1 MSNKLFDVEKFAAV
15 ARRAVAEGIVLLK
28 NDDNALPLKK
38 GAKIALFG
46 RSQFNY
52 YKSGTGSGGMVN
64 TAYVV
69 GVREA
74 LESDDRFSL
83 NAKLKSTYDE
93 WIKDHPYE
101 LGEGWAAEPWFQ
113 EEMPI
118 SADFAKEISEESD
131 VAIVLIGRTA
141 GEDQDNSNKQGSY
154 LLTDDEREI
163 LKNVTAAFEQTV
175 VLLNVGNII
184 DMKWVEEYN
193 PSAVAYIWQGGQ
205 EGGNGA
211 LDVLSGDVNPSG
223 RLTDTIARDITDYP
237 SDANFGGEKCNIQ
250 QEDIYVGYRYFE
262 TFAKEKVLYPFG
274 FGLSYT
280 TFSIEAKKFEGE
292 DDKGYFTVTV
302 TNTGKR
308 KGQQVVQ
315 VYVSKPQGVLG
326 NPVRELIAFGKTK
339 ELEPGESQDLQFT
352 FTSYQLSSF
361 DDSGVTGHK
370 NAYVLQEGEYTFY
383 VGDNV
388 RCEEI
393 AGVYSAAETRVAKQ
407 LSEALAPVV
416 DFERMKPVPQ
426 EDGTFKVSY
435 EPAPKATIDGDDI
448 RKNNMPQELTG
459 NKSGLK
465 LLDVFDNKCTMEE
478 FISQLSNEELFC
490 IVRGEG
496 MSSPKVTPG
505 CGGAFGGV
513 TDSLLEKGIP
523 VACCTDGPSGI
534 RMDCGKKAFAMPNG
548 ACLAS
553 GWNLELSEELYNW
566 EGLEVRK
573 NKVDVLL
580 GPGMNIHR
588 HPLNGRNFEYFS
600 EDPYVTGK
608 NAIAQLKGMHKYGV
622 TGTIKH
628 FALNTQETG
637 RHTVE
642 HVASARAIREIYLKG
657 FEMAVKEGGAH
668 AVMTTYGSVN
678 GYYTSSSYD
687 LVTRILREEWGF
699 DGIVMTD
706 WWAKGGKSY
715 HGDNSNM
722 AAIVRAQNDLY
733 MVTGNAEL
741 NTNKDNLE
749 EAIKTGD
756 ITREELQRC
765 AANICKFIMNKPVF
779 ARYIDRDNDIDKK
792 LAEEADDEEL
802 AFDKMVLCDVDE
814 TGVATI
820 NPADINTGRNSTTMF
835 TVSFKERGDYKLKMT
850 VRANATSELAQ
861 IPLSIFRDKLL
872 VKMITLTGEDSDWQ
886 TIEVPF
892 DACAMTFFM
901 KFYFAQDGMEIK
913 DIKFELVKSREE
925 EFRLMFARMGE
936 E

>member
-83 NAKLKSTYDE
+83 NAKLKDTYDE

-163 LKNVTAAFEQTV
+163 LKNVTAAFKQTV

-370 NAYVLQEGEYTFY
+370 NAYVLQE
-383 VGDNV
+383 
-388 RCEEI
+388 
-393 AGVYSAAETRVAKQ
+393 
-407 LSEALAPVV
+407 
-416 DFERMKPVPQ
+416 
-426 EDGTFKVSY
+426 
-435 EPAPKATIDGDDI
+435 
-448 RKNNMPQELTG
+448 
-459 NKSGLK
+459 
-465 LLDVFDNKCTMEE
+465 
-478 FISQLSNEELFC
+478 
-490 IVRGEG
+490 
-496 MSSPKVTPG
+496 
-505 CGGAFGGV
+505 
-513 TDSLLEKGIP
+513 
-523 VACCTDGPSGI
+523 
-534 RMDCGKKAFAMPNG
+534 
-548 ACLAS
+548 
-553 GWNLELSEELYNW
+553 
-566 EGLEVRK
+566 
-573 NKVDVLL
+573 
-580 GPGMNIHR
+580 
-588 HPLNGRNFEYFS
+588 
-600 EDPYVTGK
+600 
-608 NAIAQLKGMHKYGV
+608 
-622 TGTIKH
+622 
-628 FALNTQETG
+628 
-637 RHTVE
+637 
-642 HVASARAIREIYLKG
+642 
-657 FEMAVKEGGAH
+657 
-668 AVMTTYGSVN
+668 
-678 GYYTSSSYD
+678 
-687 LVTRILREEWGF
+687 
-699 DGIVMTD
+699 
-706 WWAKGGKSY
+706 
-715 HGDNSNM
+715 
-722 AAIVRAQNDLY
+722 
-733 MVTGNAEL
+733 
-741 NTNKDNLE
+741 
-749 EAIKTGD
+749 
-756 ITREELQRC
+756 
-765 AANICKFIMNKPVF
+765 
-779 ARYIDRDNDIDKK
+779 
-792 LAEEADDEEL
+792 
-802 AFDKMVLCDVDE
+802 
-814 TGVATI
+814 
-820 NPADINTGRNSTTMF
+820 
-835 TVSFKERGDYKLKMT
+835 
-850 VRANATSELAQ
+850 
-861 IPLSIFRDKLL
+861 
-872 VKMITLTGEDSDWQ
+872 
-886 TIEVPF
+886 
-892 DACAMTFFM
+892 
-901 KFYFAQDGMEIK
+901 
-913 DIKFELVKSREE
+913 
-925 EFRLMFARMGE
+925 
-936 E
+936 